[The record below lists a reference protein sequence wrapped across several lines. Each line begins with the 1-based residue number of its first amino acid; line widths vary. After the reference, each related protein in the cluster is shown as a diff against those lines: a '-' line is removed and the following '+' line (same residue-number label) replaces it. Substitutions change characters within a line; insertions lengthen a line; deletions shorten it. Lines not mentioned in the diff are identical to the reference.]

1 MKRWYILLF
10 AVILVGFGVYAW
22 LHRED
27 LGLVSPDGSSNSGA
41 SSAETARPARILW
54 QKLDRTPDGFKVE
67 MPTDSKEIQIPSYN
81 AAGGSEQI
89 NMLYAYPDAD
99 TSFSVAWADNPPVAR
114 ASDMAGEKTLDTAR
128 EDALT
133 RTQSSLVS
141 ESKSSVQGFAA
152 RDFSGRNSGGGVFN
166 ARMILAGQRLYMLI
180 ASFPSTSARRDLD
193 VKRFFDSF
201 SVVGK

>member
-1 MKRWYILLF
+1 MKRGYIVLF
-10 AVILVGFGVYAW
+10 VVILVGFGVYAW

-27 LGLVSPDGSSNSGA
+27 LGLVSPDGSANSGA

-81 AAGGSEQI
+81 ATGGSEQV

-114 ASDMAGEKTLDTAR
+114 ASDMAAEKTLDTAR
-128 EDALT
+128 DDALT

-141 ESKSSVQGFAA
+141 EAKISLQGFPA

-166 ARMILAGQRLYMLI
+166 ARMILADQRLYMLI

-201 SVVGK
+201 SVVGR